1 MYILNVLLIVLMV
14 LYKWIRNKETE
25 GLNGQLQVFGKR
37 EEAAELFKEL
47 LRRYL
52 CIAFGHTYVR
62 MSEHLAHRFDG
73 YALFKL
79 MSVAKVCR
87 AICVIKGKEIQESL
101 QLYFEC
107 FSEELWSEP

>member
-1 MYILNVLLIVLMV
+1 MV
-14 LYKWIRNKETE
+14 LYVYLLLKMMLNESNWSNHQLHIFGERKETVKF
-25 GLNGQLQVFGKR
+25 L
-37 EEAAELFKEL
+37 KEL
-47 LRRYL
+47 LGCYL
-52 CIAFGHTYVR
+52 CVALGHTYTR

>member
-1 MYILNVLLIVLMV
+1 
-14 LYKWIRNKETE
+14 
-25 GLNGQLQVFGKR
+25 
-37 EEAAELFKEL
+37 
-47 LRRYL
+47 
-52 CIAFGHTYVR
+52 

>member
-1 MYILNVLLIVLMV
+1 MLNESN
-14 LYKWIRNKETE
+14 WSNH
-25 GLNGQLQVFGKR
+25 QLQIFCERK
-37 EEAAELFKEL
+37 EASEL
-47 LRRYL
+47 LKEFLRCHL

-79 MSVAKVCR
+79 MIVAKVCR